1 MLPAIWFDESN
12 KVSFKTFEN
21 FINFLD
27 TQENDIYKYYHKITQ
42 DINENINTFNEK
54 ANLY

>member
-1 MLPAIWFDESN
+1 MKKNDMLPAIWFDESN

-27 TQENDIYKYYHKITQ
+27 V
-42 DINENINTFNEK
+42 
-54 ANLY
+54 